1 MAEGGVYYLRSFT
14 NDGDLEKENN
24 KQEILSHEDEE
35 EVKNTEHPKI
45 TEVKK
50 QREKIAQGDAV
61 DEVVMTGSDATS
73 TCRRKVGSRN
83 DGLDDEA
90 IKSPQRN
97 TSQQNLTVQ
106 KELYQGRSSV
116 SDSRLTT
123 VPKVTAVPD
132 QIEDNYPISR
142 KGKNLTQSQIYL
154 NPRQEPGRPIP
165 GVIGNGTNHFY
176 GIPDPDRHDEYI
188 PRHPQRQFIQGSSNN
203 HCEFIRASGDHH
215 IQHSEENNAFEPR
228 PRLPT
233 FNGKGDWKSFWVQFQ
248 FLSQRCNWDENR
260 QLGHLVSCIQDEAME
275 YVSRL
280 PVDVRSRLP
289 QLVNALERRFGD
301 YVLPET
307 HRASLQS
314 IKKNSKET
322 LQEYSARVH
331 MLMIKAYPGLEGSKI
346 FVDMTIEHLVNGLAD
361 PNLIYDVMTK
371 KPTTVEQALDMIQWH
386 ECCKG
391 ISRRK
396 LNVRQVTETEEFEKE
411 ILNVNRVNG
420 KRFVTEERL
429 QQFGRELKES
439 IIEAMT
445 AVVSKQNLSNTAVK
459 NETGNRMASSSKSY
473 SKQEENVICYNCHQK
488 GHYAKFCSNRRPK
501 DRRIHGTE
509 RRTESDEAH
518 DSTRNHLNY

>member
-1 MAEGGVYYLRSFT
+1 
-14 NDGDLEKENN
+14 
-24 KQEILSHEDEE
+24 
-35 EVKNTEHPKI
+35 
-45 TEVKK
+45 
-50 QREKIAQGDAV
+50 
-61 DEVVMTGSDATS
+61 
-73 TCRRKVGSRN
+73 
-83 DGLDDEA
+83 
-90 IKSPQRN
+90 
-97 TSQQNLTVQ
+97 
-106 KELYQGRSSV
+106 
-116 SDSRLTT
+116 
-123 VPKVTAVPD
+123 
-132 QIEDNYPISR
+132 
-142 KGKNLTQSQIYL
+142 
-154 NPRQEPGRPIP
+154 
-165 GVIGNGTNHFY
+165 
-176 GIPDPDRHDEYI
+176 
-188 PRHPQRQFIQGSSNN
+188 
-203 HCEFIRASGDHH
+203 
-215 IQHSEENNAFEPR
+215 
-228 PRLPT
+228 
-233 FNGKGDWKSFWVQFQ
+233 
-248 FLSQRCNWDENR
+248 
-260 QLGHLVSCIQDEAME
+260 ME

-322 LQEYSARVH
+322 LQKYSARVH

-391 ISRRK
+391 ISHRK

-439 IIEAMT
+439 IVKAMT

-459 NETGNRMASSSKSY
+459 NETGNKMASSSKSY
-473 SKQEENVICYNCHQK
+473 SKQDENVICYNCHQK

-501 DRRIHGTE
+501 DRRIHSTE